1 MSERSRRPLV
11 AAIAA
16 GVIIVV
22 LAVLGVLQVLSVR
35 HHDDLDSRRRAAIA
49 AASDEV
55 NTLLTLSKATSTQ
68 VLHRLLDGATAGFH
82 DQLETQAKAF
92 QQTIFKGKVVSTGS
106 IASAGLA
113 SMRGDK
119 ALVVVAAKAA
129 VRNAS
134 SAKPEARFYRLTVNV
149 QEIGGHWL
157 VAGLTFV
164 V

>member
-1 MSERSRRPLV
+1 V
-11 AAIAA
+11 
-16 GVIIVV
+16 
-22 LAVLGVLQVLSVR
+22 
-35 HHDDLDSRRRAAIA
+35 DSRRRAAVA

-55 NTLLTLSKATSTQ
+55 SQLLTLSKSTATQ

-82 DQLETQAKAF
+82 DQLEKQAKAF
-92 QQTIFKGKVVSTGS
+92 QQTIVKGKVVSKGS

-113 SMRGDK
+113 GVKGDT
-119 ALVVVAAKAA
+119 AVVVVAAKAV

-134 SAKPEARFYRLTVNV
+134 SRKAGARNYRLTVTV
-149 QEIGGHWL
+149 QQVGGHWL